1 MPVLNV
7 SFIKMGAT
15 ATPAKG
21 KLYLDTGN
29 MLAVGII
36 DHHQMSRE
44 TCTTRLVLDHRE
56 LYMDFL
62 SGAEQVEVVLHE
74 YPCFD
79 CIVAVFVVDALLNK
93 RAVSEEVLQQ
103 LADYTLEIDMGRI
116 EEPVIESPS
125 LYYILM
131 TQLDLLAKK
140 SGMDLF
146 PRDSSASAQH
156 PVFHAMVKRGLETI
170 GHFVALVQSGTL
182 GSFRGNGV
190 CLEDSF
196 FNQERQ
202 YLKDDYDKYIADLND
217 YTKVNFIATRAL
229 LKNINISETADA
241 LVYRN
246 PSCNFFKIWARHDR
260 VNAPSGAGFHVLLVI
275 WCNGNTQSK
284 RYVMSTEPTG
294 RYCLRFLGD
303 VLNFHEKRARS
314 IAGRPQQGNNRP
326 GYDLPD
332 PWYDGRSHNHTIVDT
347 PHDGTALS
355 EDEIISLF
363 SNFYTEHIFLNTNLK
378 TSRINV
384 IIPLKIPDSH
394 KFNPTTITDAGFQS
408 DVFVS
413 NERYFFRSAFTAMFY
428 PHDCK
433 LGDFTKKV
441 NEQRHIIFTQGSLS
455 SGFDIQI
462 TEHNIAFFKN
472 LMLYAVQLQLEET
485 NLYTVQSLVRFLS
498 SLDVQGKPLDELSEQ
513 YPYLFAGIQGLHPEF
528 LPVLANLF
536 VHASLM
542 SDNFHSFRET
552 QFSTQIINSFL
563 AGEETSIPLRLHTN
577 ELIKFTN
584 YYYVGINN
592 RIYLSLQNIYDP
604 RLSQPAVRDLFEF
617 DQRNYFHIFLFALLR
632 RTALDEFT
640 DRFSRLDLINMNRVV
655 EKKSRELLADV
666 LDYINTIHL
675 LEITNDQN
683 GMLVFKK
690 MLDVNAIPESFD
702 EMHTSLRQ
710 LINYNEQRLQRKQNA
725 YMDSLQ
731 LIFLIGV
738 AASVMSLGA
747 MPGAK
752 IFTYDAANKLI
763 GTSDFVSFDLPTL
776 LVQAP
781 IAIFSAGLL
790 YLAIKAIFNFFK
802 KS

>member
-1 MPVLNV
+1 
-7 SFIKMGAT
+7 MGAN
-15 ATPAKG
+15 AAPEKG

-29 MLAVGII
+29 RLAMGMI
-36 DHHQMSRE
+36 DHHQFSRE
-44 TCTTRLVLDHRE
+44 TCTTRLALDHRE
-56 LYMDFL
+56 QYLDFL
-62 SGAEQVEVVLHE
+62 SNAEEVEVILHE

-79 CIVAVFVVDALLNK
+79 CIAALFVVDALLNK
-93 RAVSEEVLQQ
+93 RAISEEVLQK
-103 LADYTLEIDMGRI
+103 LADYTLDIDMGRI
-116 EEPVIESPS
+116 EEPDIECPS

-131 TQLDLLAKK
+131 SQMDMLAKK
-140 SGMDLF
+140 FGLDAL
-146 PRDSSASAQH
+146 PGDSSVGAQH
-156 PVFHAMVKRGLETI
+156 PLFHAMVKKGLETI
-170 GHFVALVQSGTL
+170 DHYVALVQSNTM
-182 GSFRGNGV
+182 GSFKGNGV
-190 CLEDSF
+190 CLEDPF

-202 YLKDDYDKYIADLND
+202 YLKDDYEKYIADLND

-229 LKNINISETADA
+229 LKNVNISEMADV

-260 VNAPSGAGFHVLLVI
+260 VHAPSGTGFQVLLVI
-275 WCNGNTQSK
+275 WCNGATHWK

-303 VLNFHEKRARS
+303 VLNFHEQRKRS
-314 IAGRPQQGNNRP
+314 IEGRPQQGANRP

-332 PWYDGRSHNHTIVDT
+332 PWYDGRSHNYTIVDT

-378 TSRINV
+378 TSRINI
-384 IIPLKIPDSH
+384 IIPLKIPDAH
-394 KFNPTTITDAGFQS
+394 EFNITTITDAGFRS
-408 DVFVS
+408 EAFAA
-413 NERYFFRSAFTAMFY
+413 NERYFFRSAFTSMFY
-428 PHDCK
+428 PHDHK
-433 LGDFTKKV
+433 LGDFTKPV
-441 NEQRHIIFTQGSLS
+441 DQRRHILFTQGDLS
-455 SGFDIQI
+455 YGFDVHIK
-462 TEHNIAFFKN
+462 EHHIAFFKN
-472 LMLYAVQLQLEET
+472 LMLYSVQLQLEET

-498 SLDVQGKPLDELSEQ
+498 SLDVQGKPLAKLSEH
-513 YPYLFAGIQGLHPEF
+513 YPYLFADIQGLHPGF
-528 LPVLANLF
+528 LPVLGNLF

-542 SDNFHSFRET
+542 CGNFHSFRET
-552 QFSTQIINSFL
+552 QFSAQIINSFL
-563 AGEETSIPLRLHTN
+563 AGEESSVPLQLHTN
-577 ELIKFTN
+577 ELIKFTD
-584 YYYVGINN
+584 YYHIGINN
-592 RIYLSLQNIYDP
+592 RIYLAFQNIYDP
-604 RLSQPAVRDLFEF
+604 RLSQPAVKDLYEF
-617 DQRNYFHIFLFALLR
+617 DQKNYFHIFLFALLR
-632 RTALDEFT
+632 RTALDDFT
-640 DRFSRLDLINMNRVV
+640 DRFSRLDLINMNRAI
-655 EKKSRELLADV
+655 EKKSRALLADV

-675 LEITNDQN
+675 LQITNDQN

-690 MLDVNAIPESFD
+690 MLDVNAIPESFE

-763 GTSDFVSFDLPTL
+763 GTSDFVSFDLLTL

-781 IAIFSAGLL
+781 IAIFSAGIL
-790 YLAIKAIFNFFK
+790 YVAIKAIFNFFK